1 MAAYVATERIIQA
14 RPRFVGTDL
23 GRSGRDAV
31 TEGAGWVAP
40 SEVVDTRPLDERL
53 QDALA
58 ELREV
63 WAQTTFFL
71 FDPNSWR

>member
-1 MAAYVATERIIQA
+1 MAAYVATERIIRA

-23 GRSGRDAV
+23 GWSGRDAL
-31 TEGAGWVAP
+31 TEGAEWVAGTEP
-40 SEVVDTRPLDERL
+40 IDARPPDQWI

-58 ELREV
+58 DLREA